1 MSTCCASSAMRKQRG
16 CFLELNAHPERLDL
30 LDSQCQS
37 AKEEGVLV
45 SVNSD
50 AHSTVRFRQPQ
61 VWRRPGAARL
71 AGKIRR
77 AQHAPAGSAAQAAQ
91 GHDVM
96 MLKLALMGDVMLGRL
111 VNERLKHMQPEEVW
125 GDVLPHLA
133 QADLRIINLEC
144 ALTLHQKPW
153 MRTEKMFHFRAD
165 PEAVRVLQVARIDAC
180 ALANNHILDYEE
192 QGLRDTLSVLN
203 KAGILHAGAGA
214 EQRKLPSRRLLD
226 VRGAWPCRVALLSY
240 TDNEPDFAAD
250 ARHSGTNYLEVSL
263 DEATMAR
270 IANDI
275 AKARTLGADLVVFS
289 NHWGANFVERPSP
302 EFRSFA
308 RRVIELGADIY
319 HGHSAHICQG
329 IEIYRGQTD
338 TVRHRQFHR
347 RLRCPS
353 AAAQRPFLSVQADV
367 RARQAVPHR
376 TAAGV
381 AERGARRVGA
391 RQGIRRDLRADG
403 NAVRRIRHEI

>member
-1 MSTCCASSAMRKQRG
+1 
-16 CFLELNAHPERLDL
+16 
-30 LDSQCQS
+30 
-37 AKEEGVLV
+37 
-45 SVNSD
+45 
-50 AHSTVRFRQPQ
+50 
-61 VWRRPGAARL
+61 
-71 AGKIRR
+71 
-77 AQHAPAGSAAQAAQ
+77 
-91 GHDVM
+91 M

-214 EQRKLPSRRLLD
+214 DAAEAAVPAILD

-240 TDNEPDFAAD
+240 TDNELDFAAD

-263 DEATMAR
+263 DEANIAR

-275 AKARTLGADLVVFS
+275 AKARTLGANLVVFS

-308 RRVIELGADIY
+308 RHVIELGADIY

-329 IEIYRGQTD
+329 IEIYRGKPILYD
-338 TVRHRQFHR
+338 TGNFIDDYAVHPL
-347 RLRCPS
+347 LRNDRSCLFKLMFEQGKLFRIELLPVS
-353 AAAQRPFLSVQADV
+353 LSVA
-367 RARQAVPHR
+367 H
-376 TAAGV
+376 V
-381 AERGARRVGA
+381 ALAHGKEFDAICAQMTQLCAEFGTKLMRRNDRLLTRPDHAMG
-391 RQGIRRDLRADG
+391 
-403 NAVRRIRHEI
+403 